1 MPILAEGKAGRKS
14 KSNFARRSSS
24 PVHPL
29 IKIVALLV
37 CFGSIFGSDFV
48 EPDSPAP
55 CATIKSYTAV
65 MIRAYRGIVPKIA
78 ASAYIDQS
86 AQVIGDVVVG
96 ERSSIW
102 PNVTARGDVNAIRI
116 GDESNIQDNSVLHCD
131 AGRFPLHIG
140 NRVTVGHMA
149 MLHGC
154 TIEDECLIGI
164 AAVVL
169 NGAKIGKGS
178 VVAAGAV
185 VPEGAEIPPLSMV
198 MGVPAKVKRAVTD
211 EERERFR
218 QNTDRYVEAA
228 RIYRDE
234 PA

>member
-1 MPILAEGKAGRKS
+1 
-14 KSNFARRSSS
+14 
-24 PVHPL
+24 
-29 IKIVALLV
+29 
-37 CFGSIFGSDFV
+37 
-48 EPDSPAP
+48 
-55 CATIKSYTAV
+55 
-65 MIRAYRGIVPKIA
+65 MIRAYRGIVPRIA

-116 GDESNIQDNSVLHCD
+116 GNESNIQDNSVLHCD
-131 AGRFPLHIG
+131 AGFPLLIG
-140 NRVTVGHMA
+140 DRVTAGHQV

-178 VVAAGAV
+178 VIAAGAV

-198 MGVPAKVKRAVTD
+198 MGVPAKVKRSVTE

-218 QNTDRYVEAA
+218 QNTQRYVEAA
-228 RIYRDE
+228 RVYRDE

>member
-1 MPILAEGKAGRKS
+1 
-14 KSNFARRSSS
+14 
-24 PVHPL
+24 
-29 IKIVALLV
+29 
-37 CFGSIFGSDFV
+37 
-48 EPDSPAP
+48 
-55 CATIKSYTAV
+55 
-65 MIRAYRGIVPKIA
+65 MIRAYRGIVPRIA

-102 PNVTARGDVNAIRI
+102 PNVTARGDVNVIRI
-116 GDESNIQDNSVLHCD
+116 GDDSNIQDNSVLHCD
-131 AGRFPLHIG
+131 AGFPLHIG
-140 NRVTVGHMA
+140 NRVTAGHQV

-178 VVAAGAV
+178 VIAAGAV
-185 VPEGAEIPPLSMV
+185 VPENAEIPPLSMV
-198 MGVPAKVKRAVTD
+198 MGVPAKVKRPVTD
-211 EERERFR
+211 QERERFR
-218 QNTDRYVEAA
+218 LNAERYVQLA
-228 RIYRDE
+228 RAYRDE